1 MINVVFLL
9 LIFFLMTAQIAPP
22 PPLEVELPTS
32 ESDEAAEGPA
42 TLYLAADGTLAFRE
56 ARGDAVFAAL
66 AAEPPETLLI
76 RADAAV
82 PAARL
87 AELLPRLAAV
97 GITGT
102 AIVTTR

>member
-22 PPLEVELPTS
+22 PPLEVELPS
-32 ESDEAAEGPA
+32 SDSDEAAEGPA

-56 ARGDAVFAAL
+56 ARGDAVFATL

-82 PAARL
+82 PAARI

-97 GITGT
+97 GITET